1 LFGTRRLQNGVDHC
15 RKIAT
20 LRPLSHGT
28 TPYVQECERLNV
40 WKKAVDLAVDVYQ
53 VTLHFPKSEL
63 YGLTS
68 QLRRSSVSIA
78 SNLAEGSG
86 RGSDGELARF
96 LAIAKGSATELHT
109 QLLIASRVGLLP
121 SARYQD
127 LSRRLQEVRKML
139 NGFLSRLRR
148 PAPPAP
154 KT

>member
-1 LFGTRRLQNGVDHC
+1 
-15 RKIAT
+15 
-20 LRPLSHGT
+20 
-28 TPYVQECERLNV
+28 VQECERLNV

-121 SARYQD
+121 SARYRTLVGD
-127 LSRRLQEVRKML
+127 SKKYARCLTVFYLASANLPLQHP
-139 NGFLSRLRR
+139 NPDCFTANS
-148 PAPPAP
+148 
-154 KT
+154 

>member
-1 LFGTRRLQNGVDHC
+1 M
-15 RKIAT
+15 
-20 LRPLSHGT
+20 
-28 TPYVQECERLNV
+28 QECERLNV

-121 SARYQD
+121 IAKYQD

-154 KT
+154 KP